1 MFNHLALGGGSA
13 LCGALATIVAIV
25 SSSTASAQSNSGVTL
40 PPVTVTAPKS
50 SQPKPK
56 RATRSAAQSNQ
67 APRRARVPAQVA
79 VPATVPASLMV
90 ATAQQALREIQ
101 QTPGGVA
108 LVTADAYKNSTVANT
123 IKDVLDYVPG
133 VFVQPKWGDDT
144 RLSIRGS
151 SLSRNFH
158 LRGVQLYMDGI
169 PINTADGYG
178 DFQEIDPTAYK
189 YVEVFK
195 GGNALRF
202 GANSLGGAI
211 NFVTPTGRDPHING
225 ASVDF
230 GAFGYRRLQANAG
243 GTNGPWDGFVTAST
257 QAAEGFRD
265 HSFGQSTRVSG
276 NVGYQFSPDF
286 ETRFY
291 LNANEVR
298 QRIPGTVTKM
308 SALTS
313 PQTAA
318 PGNIA
323 LDQQRN
329 IDTVRI
335 GNKTTMRF
343 DDTTV
348 EFGAF
353 GVDRHLMH
361 PIFQWLDYHYLDY
374 GGFARVTDDRVIGG
388 FRNRL
393 IAGVNLLDGSIDNQQ
408 FANLGG
414 QKGALLSSSIDR
426 SQNTS
431 VYVEDSF
438 YFLPN
443 VAAVAGTQFLY
454 ATRDRQDRFLSD
466 GDQSGRTE
474 FNLWSPKGG
483 LLWQIDPT
491 WQAYANVSRSAEVPS
506 FGESANGPGI
516 PTIPFTSILPQTAT
530 TYEIGTRGKRPDFTW
545 ELTAY
550 HAQIRNELLCL
561 YSAFG
566 NCNVTNADRTM
577 HQGIEAG
584 TGVALFKNVITRGD
598 RPDKIWLNLAYTLSD
613 FRFDN
618 DPVFGNNLLPGAP
631 RHFVRAE
638 LLYKHPSGFY
648 FGPNLEWVP
657 QAYYV
662 DSANTLTTEPYAIYG
677 LKAGFDNDGPYSAYI
692 EARNIANKA
701 YIASASII
709 DRATPN
715 SPLFEPGTGRAV
727 YAGFKV
733 RW

>member
-1 MFNHLALGGGSA
+1 MSRYSALGGRSA
-13 LCGALATIVAIV
+13 LCGVLAAAAMTTSSPIAI
-25 SSSTASAQSNSGVTL
+25 AQSQIEATL
-40 PPVTVTAPKS
+40 PTVTVTAPKPAGAHRTRTS
-50 SQPKPK
+50 HGVA
-56 RATRSAAQSNQ
+56 RATQNGGGAQTPSHVV
-67 APRRARVPAQVA
+67 VPAM
-79 VPATVPASLMV
+79 PGSLTV

-108 LVTADAYKNSTVANT
+108 LVTADAYKNTSVANT

-133 VFVQPKWGDDT
+133 VFAQPKWGDDT

-189 YVEVFK
+189 FVEVFK

-211 NFVTPTGRDPHING
+211 NFVTPSGRDPFVNG
-225 ASVDF
+225 VSMDA
-230 GAFGYRRLQANAG
+230 GAFGFWRLQANAG
-243 GTNGPWDGFVTAST
+243 GANGPWDGFVTAST
-257 QAAEGFRD
+257 QASDGFRD
-265 HSFGQSTRVSG
+265 HSFGHATRVSG
-276 NVGYQFSPDF
+276 NVGYQVSPDF

-298 QRIPGTVTKM
+298 QRIPGTVSKA

-313 PQTAA
+313 PTTAA
-318 PGNIA
+318 AGNIA

-329 IDTVRI
+329 IDTVRLA
-335 GNKTTMRF
+335 NKTTIRF
-343 DDTTV
+343 DNTTV
-348 EFGAF
+348 DFGVF

-361 PIFQWLDYHYLDY
+361 PIFQWLDYRYQDY

-393 IAGVNLLDGSIDNQQ
+393 VAGVNVLNGRIDNKQY
-408 FANLGG
+408 ANLAG
-414 QKGALLSSSIDR
+414 QKGALLSSSID
-426 SQNTS
+426 SSKNTS

-454 ATRDRQDRFLSD
+454 ATRDRKDRFLSD
-466 GDQSGRTE
+466 GDQSGSTS
-474 FNLWSPKGG
+474 FSLWSPKGG

-491 WQAYANVSRSAEVPS
+491 WQAFANVSRSAEVPS

-516 PTIPFTSILPQTAT
+516 PTIPFTSIRPQRAT
-530 TYEIGTRGKRPDFTW
+530 TYEIGTRGKRPDLTW

-550 HAQIRNELLCL
+550 RAEIKDELLCI

-566 NCNVTNADRTM
+566 NCNVTNADRTV

-584 TGVALFKNVITRGD
+584 LGVALFKNIFVRGD
-598 RPDKIWLNLAYTLSD
+598 QADRLWLNVAYTFND

-618 DPVFGNNLLPGAP
+618 DATFGNNLLPGAP

-638 LLYKHPSGFY
+638 VLYKHPNGFY
-648 FGPNLEWVP
+648 IGPNVEWVP
-657 QAYYV
+657 QGYFA
-662 DSANTLTTEPYAIYG
+662 DSANTLSTDSYAIYG
-677 LKAGFDNDGPYSAYI
+677 LKAGFDDGGKYSAYI

-701 YIASASII
+701 YIASASVI
-709 DRATPN
+709 DRATAT